1 MGSEDRVATGVEGFD
16 DLMEG
21 GLPRGAWLPGGDN
34 GIHVVGF
41 ESHDSYSAY
50 LSLGPMHSLPS
61 ESKGSSR

>member
-1 MGSEDRVATGVEGFD
+1 MSEDRVAIGIVGFD
-16 DLMEG
+16 DLIEG
-21 GLPRGAWLPGGDN
+21 GIPRGAWLPGGDN

-61 ESKGSSR
+61 GSRRSGR